1 METRNAATPA
11 DEFDDFGQYRLTNK
25 ELAAWP
31 PAPKRPAATGRP
43 GSAELFAI
51 LDELRALHVEKT
63 SAYGSDRSAF
73 ANVEASALCGVEPW
87 RRALCDLSDCVVRM
101 QGHAIGNAAVDW
113 ENALKDAATW
123 SIIALIMLRRESRA
137 R

>member
-1 METRNAATPA
+1 LTDEDRAALWPVKPPRPQPA
-11 DEFDDFGQYRLTNK
+11 
-25 ELAAWP
+25 
-31 PAPKRPAATGRP
+31 GRP
-43 GSAELFAI
+43 GSAELFGV

-63 SAYGSDRSAF
+63 AAYGSDRSAF

-101 QGHAIGNAAVDW
+101 QGHANGNAAVDW

-123 SIIALIMLRRESRA
+123 SIIALIMLRREANASR
-137 R
+137 